1 MRIYLYRIAGSL
13 LGLGIVLSCFVLFHL
28 GGHVWQFSQLIGAL
42 VGGCVTL
49 FVVRSAWK
57 SSPTFSPPLSPDEE
71 GESWVGKEQ
80 LGWTLI
86 GCGAV
91 MWSIGECLWRIYVL
105 ALHQSP
111 FPSWADMGYS
121 LLPPLVFVGLL
132 MQPAPRK
139 GNNRYF
145 LLLDSLIAMGSLLA
159 IAWYLLL
166 GSLATAS
173 GEDLLAKYLG
183 LYYPTSDIAL
193 LSCVFF
199 LLLRAEGTL
208 YQIKA
213 RRYGL
218 LILGLGLS
226 IFAVS
231 DFLFNVQQNLGTYV
245 DGTWVDL
252 GWPLGLLTVGIAAAV
267 RRFLPVL
274 PRERQGTGQDDV
286 LMKSRLG
293 LGNLTIYGLV
303 GLLFCVL
310 CINIFSTGK
319 AQIQQRPVLLISV
332 LIIVALVVT
341 RQIMTILENYRLV
354 SRQAAVVQQLE
365 QVNRRMEEQG
375 RMIAQRNIDLEQGIA
390 HLKEVQA
397 QLANGNTRAR
407 AQIKSG
413 ELLSLAGSF
422 NLMADRLVRTEGVDN
437 YLQRLTKALGDLSM
451 ALERQR
457 MGNPLR
463 LPPSYREFPE
473 IKRLLLAMGMSE
485 TPRAEQQIPAST
497 QSGDKRSMPEIQ
509 RTPIPPVQR
518 DEPTSHQS
526 MRTPPNRQCQPL
538 VSWGQRLKKQ
548 QEFEQDR

>member
-1 MRIYLYRIAGSL
+1 MRIHLYRIAGSL
-13 LGLGIVLSCFVLFHL
+13 IGLGVVLSCFVLFHL
-28 GGHVWQFSQLIGAL
+28 GGKVWQFSQLIGAL
-42 VGGCVTL
+42 IGGCVTL
-49 FVVRSAWK
+49 FVVHSSRK
-57 SSPTFSPPLSPDEE
+57 SSLLLSPPLSTSEE
-71 GESWVGKEQ
+71 SELWVGKEQ

-105 ALHQSP
+105 VLHQSP

-121 LLPPLVFVGLL
+121 LLPPLVFLGLL
-132 MQPAPRK
+132 LQPTPSK

-199 LLLRAEGTL
+199 LLLRAEGSL

-252 GWPLGLLTVGIAAAV
+252 GWPLGLLTVGIAATV

-274 PRERQGTGQDDV
+274 PKERQGTGQDV
-286 LMKSRLG
+286 VPMKSRLG

-303 GLLFCVL
+303 CLLFCVL
-310 CINIFSTGK
+310 CINIFSTDK

-341 RQIMTILENYRLV
+341 RQIVTILENYRLV
-354 SRQAAVVQQLE
+354 SRQAAVLQQLE

-375 RMIAQRNIDLEQGIA
+375 HMIAQRNIDLEQGIA

-407 AQIKSG
+407 AQIRSG

-437 YLQRLTKALGDLSM
+437 YLQRLTKALSDLSM
-451 ALERQR
+451 ALEQQR
-457 MGNPLR
+457 MGNPFR
-463 LPPSYREFPE
+463 LPPSCREFPE
-473 IKRLLLAMGMSE
+473 IRRLLLAMGVSE
-485 TPRAEQQIPAST
+485 TPRA
-497 QSGDKRSMPEIQ
+497 
-509 RTPIPPVQR
+509 
-518 DEPTSHQS
+518 
-526 MRTPPNRQCQPL
+526 
-538 VSWGQRLKKQ
+538 GQRK
-548 QEFEQDR
+548 